1 MIKLLKNLNHNWLDS
16 DSMAQFVEKVY
27 RSRQT
32 LLDVLHDRGY
42 DVTGASKFGP
52 EEIREG
58 LAATSNGKALEFT
71 VKAREG
77 FTVPTP
83 TVRVYI
89 FLPRIKQKLAGFLSS
104 LETPIG
110 ISPEQSSRQPD
121 KLGSPVDPAQTS
133 IICLINEPVVSVF
146 HQASINQWVTRN
158 LRLTFFF
165 MDSFQMN
172 PLKHFLVPP
181 HEILPKEQHDALM
194 KSMYITQKSQFP
206 LIRYHEDPITRVIGS
221 VPGDLIKIT
230 RPSPS
235 AGEYVVYRV
244 CTP

>member
-1 MIKLLKNLNHNWLDS
+1 
-16 DSMAQFVEKVY
+16 MAQFVEKVF

-32 LLDVLHDRGY
+32 LLNVLHDRGY

-58 LAATSNGKALEFT
+58 LAATATGKALEFT
-71 VKAREG
+71 VQAREG
-77 FTVPTP
+77 MTVPTP
-83 TVRVYI
+83 NVRVYI
-89 FLPRIKQKLAGFLSS
+89 FLLRLKQKLPGFLSS

-110 ISPEQSSRQPD
+110 ISPEASARQAD

-133 IICLINEPVVSVF
+133 IMCLVNEPVVSVF
-146 HQASINQWVTRN
+146 HQASINQWNTRN
-158 LRLTFFF
+158 LRLSFFY

-181 HEILPKEQHDALM
+181 HEIIPKEQHDPLM
-194 KSMYITQKSQFP
+194 KSLYITQKGQFP
-206 LIRYHEDPITRVIGS
+206 LIRYHEDPITRVIGAI
-221 VPGDLIKIT
+221 PGDIIKVT

-235 AGEYVVYRV
+235 AGEYIVYRL

>member
-1 MIKLLKNLNHNWLDS
+1 
-16 DSMAQFVEKVY
+16 MAQFVEKVF

-32 LLDVLHDRGY
+32 LLKILHDRGY
-42 DVTGASKFGP
+42 DTVGAEKFGP
-52 EEIREG
+52 EEIREA

-71 VKAREG
+71 VKGREG
-77 FTVPTP
+77 MVVPTP

-89 FLPRIKQKLAGFLSS
+89 FLIRIKQKLPGFITS

-110 ISPEQSSRQPD
+110 ADAEDTSRKPD

-133 IICLINEPVVSVF
+133 VICLLNEPIVPVF
-146 HQASINQWVTRN
+146 TQASVNAWLTRN
-158 LRLTFFF
+158 LRMSFFY

-172 PLKHFLVPP
+172 PLDHYLVPP
-181 HEILPKEQHDALM
+181 HVIVPKDRHEVLM

-206 LIRYHEDPITRVIGS
+206 LIRYHDDPITRVIGA
-221 VPGDLIKIT
+221 VPGDIVEIT

-235 AGEYVVYRV
+235 AGEYVVYRY

>member
-1 MIKLLKNLNHNWLDS
+1 
-16 DSMAQFVEKVY
+16 MAQFVEKVF

-32 LLDVLHDRGY
+32 LLNVLHDRGY
-42 DVTGASKFGP
+42 DITGASKFGP

-58 LAATSNGKALEFT
+58 LAATANGKALEFK

-77 FTVPTP
+77 MTVPTP
-83 TVRVYI
+83 YVRVYI
-89 FLPRIKQKLAGFLSS
+89 FLLRLKQKLPGFLSS

-110 ISPEQSSRQPD
+110 ISPEASARQTD

-133 IICLINEPVVSVF
+133 IMCLVNEPVVSVF

-158 LRLTFFF
+158 LRLSFFY

-181 HEILPKEQHDALM
+181 HEIIPKEQHEPLM
-194 KSMYITQKSQFP
+194 KSMYITQKGQFP
-206 LIRYHEDPITRVIGS
+206 LIRYHEDPITRVIGAI
-221 VPGDLIKIT
+221 PGDIIKVT

-235 AGEYVVYRV
+235 AGEYIVYRL

>member
-1 MIKLLKNLNHNWLDS
+1 
-16 DSMAQFVEKVY
+16 MALFVEKVF

-32 LLDVLHDRGY
+32 LLKVLHDRGY
-42 DVTGASKFGP
+42 DTVGAEKFGP
-52 EEIREG
+52 EEIRAG
-58 LAATSNGKALEFT
+58 LAATTNGRALEFT

-77 FTVPTP
+77 MVVPTP

-89 FLPRIKQKLAGFLSS
+89 FLPRIKQKLAGFLNS

-110 ISPEQSSRQPD
+110 VAPEANSRQPD

-146 HQASINQWVTRN
+146 NQASINQWNTRN
-158 LRLTFFF
+158 LRLSFFF

-172 PLKHFLVPP
+172 PLDHFLVPP
-181 HEILPKEQHDALM
+181 HVIVPKEQHESLM
-194 KSMYITQKSQFP
+194 KTLYITQKSQFP
-206 LIRYHEDPITRVIGS
+206 LIRYHEDPITRVIGA
-221 VPGDLIKIT
+221 VPGDIIKIT

-235 AGEYVVYRV
+235 AGEYEVYRV

>member
-1 MIKLLKNLNHNWLDS
+1 
-16 DSMAQFVEKVY
+16 MAQFVEKVF

-32 LLDVLHDRGY
+32 LLSVLHDRGY
-42 DVTGASKFGP
+42 DVVGASKYGP

-58 LAATSNGKALEFT
+58 LAVNSSGRALEFT
-71 VKAREG
+71 VKARDG
-77 FTVPTP
+77 MTVPTP
-83 TVRVYI
+83 NVRVYI
-89 FLPRIKQKLAGFLSS
+89 FVQRIKQKLPGFLSS

-110 ISPEQSSRQPD
+110 VAPEASSRKPEA
-121 KLGSPVDPAQTS
+121 LGSPVDPAQTS
-133 IICLINEPVVSVF
+133 VICLINEPTVSVF

-158 LRLTFFF
+158 LRLSFFF

-172 PLKHFLVPP
+172 PLDHFLVPP
-181 HEILPKEQHDALM
+181 HEIVPKEQHEPLM
-194 KSMYITQKSQFP
+194 KSMYINQKAQFP
-206 LIRYHEDPITRVIGS
+206 FIRYHEDPITRVIGAI
-221 VPGDLIKIT
+221 PGDIIKIT